1 MSTDGFGKDSAGMVL
16 RSAGNDQLEPFQVI
30 DLSPTLERI

>member
-1 MSTDGFGKDSAGMVL
+1 MVL